1 MKTAIY
7 PGSFDPITNGHVDIV
22 KRALKLFDKVYV
34 CVASNPSKKYT
45 FTNEERMNLAK
56 ETFKDFDNVEVIS
69 TNNLVINA
77 AKSVGA
83 NVIVRGLRAVTDFEF
98 ELQLSAGN
106 TFIDNEIETI
116 FFMTSTGLSFISSS
130 SVKEF
135 ASHYV
140 DVTSLVPSVVN
151 KALKE
156 KYKK

>member
-1 MKTAIY
+1 MKVAIY

-22 KRALKLFDKVYV
+22 KRALKLFDKLYV

-45 FTNEERMNLAK
+45 FSNKERMNLVK
-56 ETFKDFDNVEVIS
+56 ETFKEFDNVEVIS
-69 TNNLVINA
+69 TEDLVLNA
-77 AKSVGA
+77 ARKVGA

-106 TFIDNEIETI
+106 SFIDNEIETI

-135 ASHYV
+135 ASHNV
-140 DVTSLVPSVVN
+140 DVTSLVPPIVN
-151 KALKE
+151 DALKE

>member
-1 MKTAIY
+1 MKVAIY

-34 CVASNPSKKYT
+34 CIASNPSKRYT
-45 FTNEERMNLAK
+45 FTNEERMSLVK
-56 ETFKDFDNVEVIS
+56 ETFKGFDNVEVIA
-69 TNNLVINA
+69 TEELVISA

-116 FFMTSTGLSFISSS
+116 
-130 SVKEF
+130 
-135 ASHYV
+135 
-140 DVTSLVPSVVN
+140 VN
-151 KALKE
+151 Q
-156 KYKK
+156 